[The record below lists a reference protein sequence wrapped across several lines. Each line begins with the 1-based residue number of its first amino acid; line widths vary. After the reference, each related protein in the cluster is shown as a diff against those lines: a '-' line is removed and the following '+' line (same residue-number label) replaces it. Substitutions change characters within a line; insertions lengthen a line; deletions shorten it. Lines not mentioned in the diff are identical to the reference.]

1 MTVET
6 EVEKE
11 AVEKGW
17 GAMVARF
24 TADVK
29 KGASCHYPACGKVSQ
44 TAAYHG
50 VPLCQEH
57 FDLAQFI
64 SFVIYKSH
72 EKPMHDDQ
80 FKSVVEE
87 HK

>member
-1 MTVET
+1 MAVET
-6 EVEKE
+6 EIEKE

-17 GAMVARF
+17 EL
-24 TADVK
+24 VK
-29 KGASCHYPACGKVSQ
+29 KGTPCQYPNCGKVSQ

-64 SFVIYKSH
+64 SFVVYKSH

-80 FKSVVEE
+80 FKSVVRT
-87 HK
+87 